1 MSSSRPDVQVAS
13 AAASG
18 NYSKAISGAVKT
30 AGSLAGPKGSGLILK
45 ARPCV
50 YSSNKLKNKAIKAKL
65 AKLEKDYQGQ
75 LKGIG
80 GSLAKLAI
88 KPPSGD
94 EPPPTAMHP
103 DVPRLIHELRP
114 VLAQLGLT
122 LESIAPSLEAI
133 DTTARPV

>member
-1 MSSSRPDVQVAS
+1 MQVAS

-45 ARPCV
+45 ARPSV
-50 YSSNKLKNKAIKAKL
+50 YSKAIKAKL